1 MKTGVSQDIVTE
13 IYHVNGSELLGIMA
27 LSAPPPTPGMGQ
39 REIAMTDTNWT
50 IHGREFA
57 NCNCSYGCP
66 CQFNALPTNGN
77 CWAVVGIQID
87 KGFHGGTQLDG
98 LRIAG
103 IYKYPGPIHLGNGA
117 ALPIVD
123 RRANEAQR
131 KALLRIMSGQ
141 DTKPGATHFQVFF
154 SMLSKVHDPVF
165 ADIDF
170 AVDIDKR
177 RAHLKVAGYIDQR
190 GEPILNPVTGAEH
203 RIRIEPVGGFEFKQ
217 AEIGRGWTRATGPIA
232 YELTDSYGQFCEL
245 HLCQD
250 GIIN

>member
-1 MKTGVSQDIVTE
+1 
-13 IYHVNGSELLGIMA
+13 MA
-27 LSAPPPTPGMGQ
+27 
-39 REIAMTDTNWT
+39 DTKWT

-66 CQFNALPTNGN
+66 CQFNALPTHGN

-87 KGFHGGTQLDG
+87 HGFHGSTRLDG
-98 LRIAG
+98 LRLAG
-103 IYKYPGPIHLGNGA
+103 IFRYPKAIHQGNGE

-123 RRANEAQR
+123 KRASEAQR
-131 KALLRIMSGQ
+131 NALLRIMSGK
-141 DTKPGATHFQVFF
+141 DTKPGATMFQVFA

-177 RAHLKVAGYIDQR
+177 RAHLKIPGYVEQR
-190 GEPILNPVTGAEH
+190 GEPILNPVTGSEH
-203 RIRIEPVGGFEFKQ
+203 RVRIGMVGGFEYKE

-232 YELTDSYGQFCEL
+232 YELADSYGQFAEL

-250 GIIN
+250 GIIH